1 MEKTQKTG
9 TQANQSAEKM
19 LVMLEYLAGQSEPI
33 RLLDISKDLGVN
45 VSTALR
51 FLTALINKG
60 YVTQEEGTSRYYMTY
75 KICALANRVSVHMD
89 IRSIVKP
96 YMEQLSQLFGES
108 VCLAIEES
116 RKVVYIEVVEGSG
129 QMLRTMQRI
138 GNVAPMHCTGIGK
151 LLLLNYSDAELD
163 QLIETEGLE
172 RYTEYT
178 LVSKSQLTEELSKI
192 RRQGVAYDN
201 EECELGAR
209 CVAGPIYDSSGRV
222 VAGVSVTGPTNHLA
236 DEFIA
241 ERLGEFRRIMEEISF
256 KMGYKAFEP

>member
-1 MEKTQKTG
+1 MEKIQKTG

-19 LVMLEYLAGQSEPI
+19 LVMLEYLAGQREPI
-33 RLLDISKDLGVN
+33 RLLDISKELGLN

-60 YVTQEEGTSRYYMTY
+60 YVTQEEGTSRYYLTY

-89 IRSIVKP
+89 IRSTVKP

-108 VCLAIEES
+108 VCLAIEEN

-138 GNVAPMHCTGIGK
+138 GNVAPLHCTGIGK
-151 LLLLNYSDAELD
+151 LLLLNYSDTELD
-163 QLIETEGLE
+163 QLIDIEGLE
-172 RYTEYT
+172 RCTQFT
-178 LVSKSQLTEELSKI
+178 LTSKAQLTEELTKI
-192 RRQGVAYDN
+192 RKQGVAYDN

-209 CVAGPIYDSSGRV
+209 CVAGPVYDSSGKV
-222 VAGVSVTGPTNHLA
+222 IAGVSVTGPTNHLT

-241 ERLGEFRRIMEEISF
+241 ARLGDFERTMAEISF
-256 KMGYKAFEP
+256 KMGYKAFE

>member
-1 MEKTQKTG
+1 MTKTQKTG

-19 LVMLEYLAGQSEPI
+19 LVMLEYLAEQREPI

-60 YVTQEEGTSRYYMTY
+60 YVTQEEGTSRYYLTY
-75 KICALANRVSVHMD
+75 KICALANRISVHMD
-89 IRSIVKP
+89 IRSIAKP

-108 VCLAIEES
+108 VCLAIEEN

-151 LLLLNYSDAELD
+151 LLLLNYSDADLD
-163 QLIETEGLE
+163 QLIEKEGLE
-172 RYTEYT
+172 RCTEYT
-178 LVSKSQLTEELSKI
+178 LTSKPRLVEELDRI

-209 CVAGPIYDSSGRV
+209 CVAGPVYDSNGKV
-222 VAGVSVTGPTNHLA
+222 IAGVSVTGPIDRLT

-241 ERLGEFRRIMEEISF
+241 ARLGEFERILAEVSS
-256 KMGYKAFEP
+256 KMGYKAFES

>member
-1 MEKTQKTG
+1 MGKTQKTG

-19 LVMLEYLAGQSEPI
+19 LVMMEYLAGQREPI
-33 RLLDISKDLGVN
+33 RLLDISNDLGVN

-60 YVTQEEGTSRYYMTY
+60 YVMQEGETSRYYMTY

-108 VCLAIEES
+108 VCLAIEEN

-151 LLLLNYSDAELD
+151 LLLLNYSDTDLD
-163 QLIETEGLE
+163 RLIEIEGLE
-172 RYTEYT
+172 RFTEHT
-178 LVSKSQLTEELSKI
+178 LNTKEQLVEELKKI
-192 RRQGVAYDN
+192 RRQGIAYDN

-209 CVAGPIYDSSGRV
+209 CVAGPVYDSNGRV
-222 VAGVSVTGPTNHLA
+222 IAGVSVTGPIVHLT
-236 DEFIA
+236 DELIA
-241 ERLGEFRRIMEEISF
+241 AKMEDFQRIMAEVSF
-256 KMGYKAFEP
+256 KMGYKAFE